1 MSENR
6 RVELKVVGN
15 PAEKSSVPSGARVT
29 HDARGNAVWDWAVD
43 TAILAKKTAADLIQT
58 LDALGSESLSLEL
71 DAKEDA
77 EHLND
82 PYNRPARVTGHR
94 RAR

>member
-1 MSENR
+1 MSESR
-6 RVELKVVGN
+6 RSELKVVRTSADPGR
-15 PAEKSSVPSGARVT
+15 ALSSALVT

-43 TAILAKKTAADLIQT
+43 TSVLAGKTAADLIRT
-58 LDALGSESLSLEL
+58 LDAQGGESLALESETQV
-71 DAKEDA
+71 DM

-82 PYNRPARVTGHR
+82 PYNRPARVTGRR